1 MNHKRTIMLWAIL
14 LGSGLAVT
22 PARASFIMTL
32 AQSGSNVVG
41 TGSGTI
47 NLFALTSAN
56 FVSTE
61 PAVSGPQGYA
71 ALGPEATTA
80 AFTAV
85 SGPSSF
91 GSGGFFPA
99 STGSGDTVGI
109 SIGGEISDA
118 LFFPDN
124 YISRASLSDSATW
137 DNASIASLGLTP
149 GTYTWTW
156 GSGASADSFTVQINA
171 STPEPGSVA
180 LFGAGFVGLAA
191 LRRRNNKAERLGF

>member
-1 MNHKRTIMLWAIL
+1 MNHKRTTLIWTIL
-14 LGSGLAVT
+14 LGSGLVIT
-22 PARASFIMTL
+22 PAKASFIMTL

-47 NLFALTSAN
+47 DLFALTSAN
-56 FVSTE
+56 FVGTE
-61 PAVSGPQGYA
+61 PAVSGPQGFA

-91 GSGGFFPA
+91 GSSGFFAA

-109 SIGGEISDA
+109 SVSGVISDV
-118 LFFPDN
+118 LFLPDN
-124 YISRASLSDSATW
+124 YVSGASLSDSATW
-137 DNASIASLGLTP
+137 DNATIASLGLTP

-156 GSGASADSFTVQINA
+156 GSGASADSFTVQIDA

-180 LFGAGFVGLAA
+180 LLGAGFVGLAV
-191 LRRRNNKAERLGF
+191 LRRRKNKALRP